1 MSRRASMLA
10 SASNPSGKPCPHE
23 HARPDPPAPCRAGA
37 RNLHAG
43 RRKRPAPRPRRG
55 SLRWRALPSHSGN
68 TKKTKTNHPRPPPTG
83 IRSHGRAHA
92 TRNPCVVDHCF
103 NPGRTLKGI
112 RMRLALLPA
121 LIMLAFTPLAQAQTP
136 TPAAPTPAAA
146 ADRPLAVVNGKAI
159 PALYGDLVKREMA
172 QGQPDSPQLDARV
185 RESLIN
191 LELLSRAALDK
202 GLDKEPHLAAALD
215 IRRKD
220 QLAKAYLEDYVK
232 AHPVT
237 DAEIQA
243 MYDKAKSEPMEPE
256 YQAHHILV
264 KTEAEAKKLIAELGS
279 KKAKFEDLAKKYSKD
294 PGSAKNGGA
303 LDWSDR
309 RAFVPEFSDA
319 LAGLKK
325 GEITKTPVKTQFGY
339 HIIRLDA
346 TRTPK
351 LPPLDAVR
359 SEIVKQLQ
367 QQRIRDAITAARA
380 DAKIE

>member
-1 MSRRASMLA
+1 
-10 SASNPSGKPCPHE
+10 
-23 HARPDPPAPCRAGA
+23 
-37 RNLHAG
+37 
-43 RRKRPAPRPRRG
+43 
-55 SLRWRALPSHSGN
+55 
-68 TKKTKTNHPRPPPTG
+68 
-83 IRSHGRAHA
+83 
-92 TRNPCVVDHCF
+92 
-103 NPGRTLKGI
+103 
-112 RMRLALLPA
+112 MRLALLPA
-121 LIMLAFTPLAQAQTP
+121 LILLAFTPLAQAQTP
-136 TPAAPTPAAA
+136 APATPAPAAA
-146 ADRPLAVVNGKAI
+146 SDKPLAVVNGKAI
-159 PALYGDLVKREMA
+159 PALYGELVKREMA
-172 QGQPDSPQLDARV
+172 QGQPDSAQLDARV
-185 RESLIN
+185 RESLVN

-232 AHPVT
+232 AHPIADT
-237 DAEIQA
+237 EIQA
-243 MYDKAKSEPMEPE
+243 MYDKAKTEPVEPE

-264 KTEAEAKKLIAELGS
+264 KTEAEAKKLIAELG

-309 RAFVPEFSDA
+309 RAFVPEFSEA

-339 HIIRLDA
+339 HIIRLDD

-359 SEIVKQLQ
+359 SEIVKQIQ
-367 QQRIRDAITAARA
+367 QQRIRDAITAVRTG
-380 DAKIE
+380 AKIE